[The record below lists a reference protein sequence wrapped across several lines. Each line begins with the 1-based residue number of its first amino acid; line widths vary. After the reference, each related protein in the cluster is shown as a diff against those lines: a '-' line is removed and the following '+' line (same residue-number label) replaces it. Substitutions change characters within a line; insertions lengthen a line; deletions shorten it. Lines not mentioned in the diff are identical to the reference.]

1 MTKAA
6 EHQAFPV
13 TAPVEVK
20 QELVFMDAG
29 EGINVPETP
38 SGTVKIKV
46 NAPYRVVH
54 DGKVYVGGDVL
65 EAPNDDT
72 TKLWLKVKWAEPVRT
87 SRKASK

>member
-1 MTKAA
+1 MTKTG
-6 EHQAFPV
+6 EHEAFPV

-20 QELVFMDAG
+20 PELVFMDAG

-46 NAPYRVVH
+46 NAPYRIVH
-54 DGKVYVGGDVL
+54 GGKVYVGGDVL

-72 TKLWLKVKWAEPVRT
+72 TTLWLKAKWAEPVPA
-87 SRKASK
+87 SRKARK